1 LHGYN
6 HKIVTLKK
14 EKMNHLPLNDAAML
28 MSMINQILRDNLF
41 ENLDAICEHYEVER
55 ELVEKKLAEAGFE
68 YSEELNKI
76 W

>member
-1 LHGYN
+1 
-6 HKIVTLKK
+6 
-14 EKMNHLPLNDAAML
+14 ML

-68 YSEELNKI
+68 YSEELNKV

>member
-1 LHGYN
+1 
-6 HKIVTLKK
+6 
-14 EKMNHLPLNDAAML
+14 MNHLPLNDAAML

-68 YSEELNKI
+68 YSEELNKV